1 MNINCKEYQICGPDI
16 MFDNNLNPFLFEL
29 NSNFPSFVM
38 RYDPP
43 EIRKI
48 KKNIRDTISNN
59 LFNPVLNNK
68 EIDLENYG
76 FIKLL

>member
-1 MNINCKEYQICGPDI
+1 
-16 MFDNNLNPFLFEL
+16 
-29 NSNFPSFVM
+29 M